1 MIKIILLL
9 TYLSIISL
17 FANETTS
24 QAATSTKNKGSLN
37 LKMSDTVL
45 TVGGRVQ
52 LDAYLS
58 WPEGIAS
65 ASATPIDG
73 SGENGGQFNAS
84 VKDSRLWVKTITPTK
99 TGTVRSLV
107 EVDFRGNIG
116 DNERNLNG
124 SGVRLRH
131 AFIEVNGVGFGQTNS
146 LFNTFVTPD
155 TIATPV
161 NDTFARQAQIRYTY
175 DLKTYAIDFSLEQPE
190 STFLDKNATLIEPKD
205 DVFPDVITRLRY
217 YPSWGE
223 AAVSVLFRYLNQDKA
238 ILSDATELS
247 NQDSALGWGINTS
260 MKYNV
265 SDFDDIRI
273 GLQYGDGMGRYMAY
287 DAFGSGSLDDNG
299 NIDTHAAYGANVSYL
314 HWWSKNYRSTLAF
327 TYAGVEN
334 ATLLKNS
341 AVNKKASSSH
351 LNLIYAS
358 VDNLMYAMEYV
369 LGDRT
374 LENGI
379 ESDIR
384 VVKFTARYDF

>member
-1 MIKIILLL
+1 MIKIILL
-9 TYLSIISL
+9 YLSITFI
-17 FANETTS
+17 FANETTE
-24 QAATSTKNKGSLN
+24 KYKGHLN

-65 ASATPIDG
+65 ASATPLDS
-73 SGENGGQFNAS
+73 SGENGGQFNS
-84 VKDSRLWVKTITPTK
+84 SIKDSRLWVKTITPTK
-99 TGTVRSLV
+99 TGTVRSLI
-107 EVDFRGNIG
+107 EIDFKGDIG
-116 DNERNLNG
+116 GNERNLNG

-155 TIATPV
+155 TISIPV
-161 NDTFARQAQIRYTY
+161 NDSLVRQAQIRYTY

-190 STFLDKNATLIEPKD
+190 STFLDKNATLIEAKD
-205 DVFPDVITRLRY
+205 DVFPDVLTRLRY

-223 AAVSVLFRYLNQDKA
+223 AAVSVLFRYLNQDRA
-238 ILSDATELS
+238 ILSDTTVLS

-260 MKYNV
+260 MKYNI

-273 GLQYGDGMGRYMAY
+273 GLQYGDGMGRYIAY

-299 NIDTHAAYGANVSYL
+299 NIDTHVAYGANISYL

-351 LNLIYAS
+351 LNLIYTS

-374 LENGI
+374 LENGR
-379 ESDIR
+379 ESDIH